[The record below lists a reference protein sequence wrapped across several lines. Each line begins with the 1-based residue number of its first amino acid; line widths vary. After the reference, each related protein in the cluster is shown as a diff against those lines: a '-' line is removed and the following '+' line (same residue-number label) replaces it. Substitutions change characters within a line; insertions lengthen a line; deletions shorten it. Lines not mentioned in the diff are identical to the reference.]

1 MSVTAVVLILI
12 SAVTHAEWNI
22 LAKGYR
28 PSAAFFFLTSL
39 FGAILFCPILGIF
52 NRSLISIPPTVWF
65 LLIFSGMFEAI
76 QFVGLAYAYQKTE
89 VSLVY
94 PIARSLP
101 ALLVPFFFFLQGRSG
116 VISSIYFLGAGMI
129 VIGCILLPLDKLR
142 SLRLKRYLTTGFLFS
157 LMAAVGTAG
166 YSIMDDHALA
176 VLRQITP
183 FSAVSAGLI
192 YIVLETSATC
202 LWLGIFTA
210 VRKAERQIV
219 RRLLHQFPV
228 RVMIVAVGIAVTYS
242 IILVTYAYVKNVSYA
257 VSFRQ
262 LSIPLG
268 AIAGILFLRESSFP
282 PKWIAIILI
291 TGGAVLVALG
301 K

>member
-12 SAVTHAEWNI
+12 SAVTHAGWNI

-28 PSAAFFFLTSL
+28 PSVAFFFLTSL

-52 NRSLISIPPTVWF
+52 HRSLLSIPPTVWF
-65 LLIFSGMFEAI
+65 LLIFSGLFEAV
-76 QFVGLAYAYQKTE
+76 QFAGLAYAYQKTE

-101 ALLVPFFFFLQGRSG
+101 ALLVPFFFFLQGRAG
-116 VISSIYFLGAGMI
+116 AISSIYLLGAGMI
-129 VIGCILLPLDKLR
+129 VIGCIFLPLHKLY
-142 SLRLKRYLTTGFLFS
+142 SLRLKRYRTAGFLFS

-166 YSIMDDHALA
+166 YSIVDDYALA
-176 VLRQITP
+176 ILRQKAL
-183 FSAVSAGLI
+183 FSAVSAGLV
-192 YIVLETSATC
+192 YIVLETSTTC

-210 VRKAERQIV
+210 VRKAERQSV
-219 RRLLHQFPV
+219 WRLLQKSPV

-242 IILVTYAYVKNVSYA
+242 IVLITYAYVKNVSYA

-291 TGGAVLVALG
+291 TGGAALVALG
-301 K
+301 